1 MRSDG
6 MLPYEYAE
14 DFSTSEV
21 TGHAGLLPYI
31 DLACVLGLLKEV
43 DARVGVCGEQGW
55 MDRHHVLS
63 LILLNLAGG
72 ECVEDIRMLESDGG
86 LCRVFREAEL
96 YGLGRS
102 ARREMT
108 RRFRKGRTRTF
119 PSPTRIYEYLDEFH
133 NGCEEAKRVE
143 GVAFIP
149 ASNEHLQGLVQG
161 NVALLGSVQRHA
173 RKCEATLDIDATLA
187 ETTKREALYCYQGYR
202 AYQPVTTYWAET
214 GMVVASEFRDGN
226 VGAGHD
232 ILRIVKESI
241 AALPDGI
248 DRVRVR
254 MDSAGYQ
261 HDVLKFMAT
270 GDGGRR
276 DIIEFTVSN
285 DMTEEF
291 RKAVMEVGEEEWK
304 PLMRMDRGKE
314 VPTGQEWAEV
324 VYVPNVIAFANDAPV
339 YRYLA
344 IRELVRQG
352 VFPGMEGI
360 ETQLNLPFATVTC
373 GGRTYRVKGIV
384 TNRNQD
390 GAELIKWH
398 YERCGKSEEAH
409 AIMKTDLAGGTLP
422 SAKFGANAA
431 WWAIM
436 VLAYNLHAAM
446 RLLALPGG
454 LKPKRL
460 KAIRFALIDVPGRV
474 VEHARQLVIRLSRG
488 HPAFEW
494 LLEMRRLIRRLAL
507 RLRSGQALSA
517 A

>member
-6 MLPYEYAE
+6 MLPYEYAQE
-14 DFSTSEV
+14 SSCAEV

-72 ECVEDIRMLESDGG
+72 GCVEDIRVLESDAG
-86 LCRVFREAEL
+86 LCRVLREAEL
-96 YGLGRS
+96 YGLGHG
-102 ARREMT
+102 ARRQMAK
-108 RRFRKGRTRTF
+108 RFRKGRSRTL

-133 NGCEEAKRVE
+133 NEPEEAKRVE
-143 GVAFIP
+143 GAAFVP
-149 ASNEHLQGLVQG
+149 ARNEHLEGLVQT
-161 NVALLGSVQRHA
+161 NTALVASVQRHA
-173 RKCEATLDIDATLA
+173 PQREATLDIDATCN
-187 ETTKREALYCYQGYR
+187 ETTKREALYCYKGYR
-202 AYQPVTTYWAET
+202 AYQPVTAYWAET
-214 GMVVASEFRDGN
+214 GMVVVSEFRDGN
-226 VGAGHD
+226 VGAGHE
-232 ILRIVKESI
+232 ILRIVTESI

-270 GDGGRR
+270 GDGGKR
-276 DIIEFTVSN
+276 DAIEFTVSN
-285 DMTEEF
+285 DMTGEF
-291 RKAVMEVGEEEWK
+291 RKAVMEVGQEEWK
-304 PLMRMDRGKE
+304 PLVRTERGRE
-314 VPTGQEWAEV
+314 VPTGEEWAEV
-324 VYVPNVIAFANDAPV
+324 VYVPNAIAFTNDAPV

-344 IRELVRQG
+344 IRELVRQAT
-352 VFPGMEGI
+352 FPGMED
-360 ETQLNLPFATVTC
+360 TQAQLDLPFATVVC

-384 TNRNQD
+384 TNRSED
-390 GAELIKWH
+390 GAELIRWH

-409 AIMKTDLAGGTLP
+409 AVMKGDLAGGTLP
-422 SAKFGANAA
+422 SGKFGANAA

-446 RLLALPGG
+446 RILALPGG
-454 LKPKRL
+454 LKPKRM

-474 VEHARQLVIRLSRG
+474 VEHARQIVVRLSPK
-488 HPAFEW
+488 HPALEW
-494 LLEMRRLIRRLAL
+494 LLEMRRLIRTLGF
-507 RLRSGQALSA
+507 RSGLALSA
-517 A
+517 AR